1 MRKAEHKRLRVA
13 WLLLLVYL
21 PMLLAVTFHHHT
33 EVEGSAATTYY
44 CYDCAHHIH
53 HDGHF
58 VNGNTMHDCAL
69 CVLQSMTYVAP
80 SFAQLTT
87 FVVVLDIV
95 YCAICILIKRCRY
108 DVKSTRAPPVF
119 S

>member
-1 MRKAEHKRLRVA
+1 
-13 WLLLLVYL
+13 
-21 PMLLAVTFHHHT
+21 MLLAVTFHHHT
-33 EVEGSAATTYY
+33 EVEGNAATTYY

-87 FVVVLDIV
+87 FVVVLNIV

-108 DVKSTRAPPVF
+108 DVKSRVHLLCFLDFLCRGAMCVSLMLVF
-119 S
+119 

>member
-21 PMLLAVTFHHHT
+21 PMLLAVTFHHHS
-33 EVEGSAATTYY
+33 EAEGNNAVTY

-58 VNGNTMHDCAL
+58 VNGNTMHDCAF

-87 FVVVLDIV
+87 FVVVLNIV

-119 S
+119 P